1 MTDSLEAVLRPVA
14 SLLNRNIRAT
24 TPARDLCQQLA
35 GKTVAIRLRDTA
47 LAVYFTISDGGDPA
61 IVLSAD
67 AESEPDV
74 VITGS
79 VLTLTRMAGDFGE
92 QAIRDGTLDL
102 TGDADVAQA
111 FQALLGFAAPDVE
124 EELSGV
130 IGDVAAH
137 RLGEA
142 ARSVRNWGRAAH
154 STMNSNLRE
163 YLQEESRDVPSRYE
177 VDSFASKIDSLR
189 DDVDRLEARLNRL
202 DSGI

>member
-14 SLLNRNIRAT
+14 RLLNRNIRAT
-24 TPARDLCQQLA
+24 TPARELCQQLG
-35 GKTVAIRLRDTA
+35 GKTVAIRVRDTA
-47 LAVYFTISDGGDPA
+47 LAMYFTISNSGDSA
-61 IVLSAD
+61 ITLSAE

-79 VLTLTRMAGDFGE
+79 MLTLARMAGKSGE
-92 QAIRDGTLDL
+92 QAIRDGALDL

-111 FQALLGFAAPDVE
+111 FQTLLRFAAPDVE
-124 EELSGV
+124 EELSGL

-137 RLGEA
+137 QLGEV
-142 ARSVRNWGRAAH
+142 ARSIRDWGRGAH
-154 STMNSNLRE
+154 STMRSNIRE

-177 VDSFASKIDSLR
+177 VDRLTTQIDLLR

-202 DSGI
+202 GGET

>member
-14 SLLNRNIRAT
+14 SLLNRNIRST

-35 GKTVAIRLRDTA
+35 GKTIVIRLRDTA
-47 LAVYFTISDGGDPA
+47 LAMYFTISDNGDSA
-61 IVLSAD
+61 ITLSAD

-79 VLTLTRMAGDFGE
+79 MLTLARMAGDSGE

-111 FQALLGFAAPDVE
+111 FQTLLGFAAPDVE
-124 EELSGV
+124 EELSGL

-137 RLGEA
+137 RLGEV

-154 STMNSNLRE
+154 STMSSNIRE

-177 VDSFASKIDSLR
+177 VDSFASQVDSLR
-189 DDVDRLEARLNRL
+189 DDVDRLEARLNQL